1 MNMPEAIS
9 GADSHVII
17 KAMSEASHMQNNSS
31 KQSNAPLAN
40 YAFIDGQNLYSGV
53 LALGWKLDF
62 TQFRQYLRDTYNIS
76 KAFLFI
82 GYMEEQQELYDQ
94 LEYQGYTLVF
104 KPTITYKDGLTKGN
118 VDADL
123 VLNAMIEYADYK
135 KAVIVT
141 GDGDFYCLID
151 YLRQQN
157 KLAQVLI
164 PNERLYSTLF
174 EQIDAGSRK
183 YFTFINRLRKDL
195 EYKPR
200 SRNRNKKTSNTHKSR

>member
-1 MNMPEAIS
+1 MP
-9 GADSHVII
+9 
-17 KAMSEASHMQNNSS
+17 KQNR
-31 KQSNAPLAN
+31 KQTESPDTN
-40 YAFIDGQNLYSGV
+40 YAFIDGQNLYSGI

-62 TQFRQYLRDTYNIS
+62 TRFRQYLRDNYNVS

-82 GYMEEQQELYDQ
+82 GYMEEQKDLYEQ
-94 LEYQGYTLVF
+94 LEYQGYTLIF

-123 VLNAMIEYADYK
+123 VLNAMIEYTNYK
-135 KAVIVT
+135 KAVVVT

-151 YLRQQN
+151 YLRKQN

-174 EQIDAGSRK
+174 EQIDEGSRK
-183 YFTFINRLRKDL
+183 YFTFINRLRKEL

-200 SRNRNKKTSNTHKSR
+200 QRGKNNTRKQ

>member
-1 MNMPEAIS
+1 MTKRNS
-9 GADSHVII
+9 KTG
-17 KAMSEASHMQNNSS
+17 NSS
-31 KQSNAPLAN
+31 TANA
-40 YAFIDGQNLYSGV
+40 AFIDGQNLYSGV

-62 TQFRQYLRDTYNIS
+62 TQFRQYLRDTYNVS

-82 GYMEEQQELYDQ
+82 GYKEDQQELYDQ

-123 VLNAMIEYADYK
+123 VLNAMIEYDNYK

-151 YLRQQN
+151 YLRNQN

-174 EQIDAGSRK
+174 EQIDEGSRK

-195 EYKPR
+195 EYKPKR
-200 SRNRNKKTSNTHKSR
+200 RNKKKSSAP

>member
-1 MNMPEAIS
+1 
-9 GADSHVII
+9 
-17 KAMSEASHMQNNSS
+17 MQNSS
-31 KQSNAPLAN
+31 RKHSNAPLAN

-135 KAVIVT
+135 KGVIVT

-200 SRNRNKKTSNTHKSR
+200 SRNRSKKTSNTRKNR